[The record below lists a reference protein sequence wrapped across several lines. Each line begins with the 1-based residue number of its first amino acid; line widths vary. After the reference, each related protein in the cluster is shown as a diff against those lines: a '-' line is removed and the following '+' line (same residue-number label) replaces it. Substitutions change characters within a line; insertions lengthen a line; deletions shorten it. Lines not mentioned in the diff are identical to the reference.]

1 MTNAPTDQT
10 ALDLAHAAML
20 ADESDDTARL
30 RFYERLAD
38 SEMFLLLAEEP
49 VDDNVTPELF
59 EVSDDRFVLI
69 FDREDRLAQFV
80 GREAPYAALSGRMIA
95 SILAGQGIGLGVN
108 LEVAPSSI
116 LIPSE
121 AVVWLDQTLGQAP
134 EEAEARIEEI
144 GRPMGLPEALLTAL
158 DAKLATATGLAHSAY
173 LAGATYEGG
182 ARNHLLAFID
192 AVPAA
197 EGALAQAVSE
207 ALTFSGIEAGALDVS
222 FLRASDPLA
231 AKLAQWGLRFD
242 LPQHEEA
249 QEVGLSAPGSDPEK
263 PPILR

>member
-1 MTNAPTDQT
+1 MSATDSQT
-10 ALDLAHAAML
+10 ALDLAHAAMM
-20 ADESDDTARL
+20 ADESDDAARL

-38 SEMFLLLAEEP
+38 GELFLLLAEEP
-49 VDDNVTPELF
+49 VDENVTPEMF
-59 EVSDDRFVLI
+59 ELSDHAFVLV

-80 GREAPYAALSGRMIA
+80 GREAPYAALSGRVIA
-95 SILAGQGIGLGVN
+95 SLLAGQGIGLGVN
-108 LEVAPSSI
+108 LDVAPSSI
-116 LIPSE
+116 LIPPE
-121 AVVWLDQTLGQAP
+121 AVNWLNETLGQTP
-134 EEAEARIEEI
+134 VEAEARIEEI
-144 GRPMGLPEALLTAL
+144 GPPAGLPEQLLMAL

-192 AVPAA
+192 AVPEAQD
-197 EGALAQAVSE
+197 ALAKVVSE

-222 FLRASDPLA
+222 FLRSADPLA

-242 LPQHEEA
+242 LPQPEEA

>member
-121 AVVWLDQTLGQAP
+121 AVVWLDQTLGQTP

-158 DAKLATATGLAHSAY
+158 DAKLATATGLAKI
-173 LAGATYEGG
+173 G
-182 ARNHLLAFID
+182 
-192 AVPAA
+192 
-197 EGALAQAVSE
+197 
-207 ALTFSGIEAGALDVS
+207 
-222 FLRASDPLA
+222 RA
-231 AKLAQWGLRFD
+231 
-242 LPQHEEA
+242 H
-249 QEVGLSAPGSDPEK
+249 V
-263 PPILR
+263 